1 MAKNVEIK
9 NTGDAFN
16 HGLGMVHQH
25 FMLIENMTV
34 LQNIILG
41 NEIGK
46 YKIDYAE
53 NKKSVKKNN

>member
-53 NKKSVKKNN
+53 K